1 MERAARDITVINAA
15 PVSTSLFDA
24 RHNAKYVISLRQRGV
39 DKECKRVK
47 NRDPAAAVVKE
58 KRSSLAADR
67 RFGLMGERRDRNG
80 ADCGRQAG
88 VLGPNPGYPG
98 CASPHRALIVFILCS
113 IRSRDGRR

>member
-47 NRDPAAAVVKE
+47 NRDPAAADPF
-58 KRSSLAADR
+58 RIRLGNRHGDPPNTSL
-67 RFGLMGERRDRNG
+67 
-80 ADCGRQAG
+80 
-88 VLGPNPGYPG
+88 PGTRPET
-98 CASPHRALIVFILCS
+98 FI
-113 IRSRDGRR
+113 